1 MAATLLSW
9 PSGYAKFSPRTT
21 EVAVSQSKAMRFA
34 NLLSWPQVSPRS
46 LKTRL
51 SVGVVVAVLATT
63 SIVATAVLY
72 VVKASFVPGSK
83 ALAGI
88 DSIERTVWIGASLFA
103 LLFGGVTLVVLR
115 HLLAPPTKPE
125 EHMRAARDAALR
137 ELAKN
142 VRQLRTITDHVPA
155 LISHLDSEFRYT
167 YANAQYHDWFSL
179 EPGSIV
185 GRTVAEVFGESVF
198 QGVKSQILRALSGEE
213 VTFEHAG
220 AIPGSPEF
228 MLHHYIPDRDVDGK
242 VIGIY
247 RLVLDR
253 TAQHNAEIRVDASQ
267 KQLRAV
273 TDNLPVI
280 ITYIGAD
287 ERVLF
292 VNATF
297 RDWLGIDLEK
307 AINKPLSEVLG
318 PELYGQRRDQ
328 LLRALAGERVEFSM
342 ESSSTGT
349 RRSMNTIYT
358 PDLHPDGSV
367 AGVFTLTTDV
377 TRLKEVERELKRL
390 ARDDALTGL
399 PNRRHFTER
408 LEQAVL
414 RCKRTKRP
422 MGLVYMDIDHFKAVN
437 DGYGHATGDA
447 VLREIGRRLSES
459 VRGTDTAARLSGD
472 EFVVI
477 LEELQ
482 TAEEAFVVAE
492 KLGEALRVPIQ
503 VSNSQLQITTSM
515 GVAYFVG
522 NDATCEEILARA
534 DSSLYL
540 AKAAGRNTFRCADV

>member
-1 MAATLLSW
+1 
-9 PSGYAKFSPRTT
+9 
-21 EVAVSQSKAMRFA
+21 MRIS
-34 NLLSWPQVSPRS
+34 NPPGWPQILQRS

-51 SVGVVVAVLATT
+51 SIGVVAAVLAAT
-63 SIVATAVLY
+63 SIAATTALY
-72 VVKASFVPGSK
+72 LVRTDLRVS
-83 ALAGI
+83 LAGEQL
-88 DSIERTVWIGASLFA
+88 ERTVWIGVGLFA
-103 LLFGGVTLVVLR
+103 LLCGGVTLVALR
-115 HLLAPPTKPE
+115 HQLAAETFLRDISARK
-125 EHMRAARDAALR
+125 RAER
-137 ELAKN
+137 ELEKN
-142 VRQLRTITDHVPA
+142 VRHLRTITDNVPA

-167 YANAQYHDWFSL
+167 YANAQYHDWFAL
-179 EPGSIV
+179 EPGSVV

-198 QGVKSQILRALSGEE
+198 QGVKSQMLRALNGEE

-220 AIPGSPEF
+220 ANPGSPEF
-228 MLHHYIPDRDVDGK
+228 MLHHYIPDRDVDGE

-253 TAQHNAEIRVDASQ
+253 TAQHNAELRVEASQ

-273 TDNLPVI
+273 TDNLPVL

-292 VNATF
+292 MNATF
-297 RDWLGIDLEK
+297 HDWVGVDLDK
-307 AINKPLSEVLG
+307 AIDKPLSEVLG

-328 LLRALAGERVEFSM
+328 LLRALAGERVEFFV
-342 ESSSTGT
+342 ESIAAGT
-349 RRSMNTIYT
+349 LRSMNTIYT
-358 PDLHPDGSV
+358 PDLRPDGSV
-367 AGVFTLTTDV
+367 AGVFALTTDV
-377 TRLKEVERELKRL
+377 TRLKEIERKLERL

-408 LEQAVL
+408 LEQAVS

-422 MGLVYMDIDHFKAVN
+422 MGLVYLDVDRFKAIN
-437 DGYGHATGDA
+437 DGHGHAAGDA
-447 VLREIGRRLSES
+447 VLQEIGRRLSEN

-477 LEELQ
+477 LEELK
-482 TAEEAFVVAE
+482 TTEEAFVIAE

-503 VSNSQLQITTSM
+503 VANGQLHVTTSM
-515 GVAYFVG
+515 GVAYFAG

-540 AKAAGRNTFRCADV
+540 AKAAGRNTFRCAEV

>member
-1 MAATLLSW
+1 
-9 PSGYAKFSPRTT
+9 
-21 EVAVSQSKAMRFA
+21 MRFA
-34 NLLSWPQVSPRS
+34 NLLSWPQVFQRS

-51 SVGVVVAVLATT
+51 SVGVGVATLAAT
-63 SIVATAVLY
+63 SATATAVSYLL
-72 VVKASFVPGSK
+72 KASVLPGSK
-83 ALAGI
+83 AFAGI

-103 LLFGGVTLVVLR
+103 LLCGGTMLVVLR
-115 HLLAPPTKPE
+115 HQLAPLTRLE

-137 ELAKN
+137 ELEKN

-185 GRTVAEVFGESVF
+185 GRTVAEVFGEPVF
-198 QGVKSQILRALSGEE
+198 QAVKLQMLRALNGEE

-220 AIPGSPEF
+220 TNPGSPEF
-228 MLHHYIPDRDVDGK
+228 MLHHYIPDRDVDGR

-253 TAQHNAEIRVDASQ
+253 TAQHNAEIRVEASQ

-273 TDNLPVI
+273 TDNLPVLI
-280 ITYIGAD
+280 AYIGAD

-292 VNATF
+292 MNATF
-297 RDWLGIDLEK
+297 HDWVGVDLEK

-318 PELYGQRRDQ
+318 PELYGQRHDQ

-342 ESSSTGT
+342 ESIWAGT
-349 RRSMNTIYT
+349 QRSMNTIYT
-358 PDLHPDGSV
+358 PDLRTDGSV
-367 AGVFTLTTDV
+367 AGVFTLSTDV
-377 TRLKEVERELKRL
+377 TRLKDIERRLERL

-408 LEQAVL
+408 LEQAVS

-422 MGLVYMDIDHFKAVN
+422 MGLVYLDVDHFKAIN
-437 DGYGHATGDA
+437 DGHGHATGDA
-447 VLREIGRRLSES
+447 VLQEIGKRLSES

-477 LEELQ
+477 LEELK
-482 TAEEAFVVAE
+482 TAEEALLVAG
-492 KLGEALRVPIQ
+492 KLGETLRAPIQ
-503 VSNSQLQITTSM
+503 VSSGQLHVTTSM

-534 DSSLYL
+534 DTSLYL